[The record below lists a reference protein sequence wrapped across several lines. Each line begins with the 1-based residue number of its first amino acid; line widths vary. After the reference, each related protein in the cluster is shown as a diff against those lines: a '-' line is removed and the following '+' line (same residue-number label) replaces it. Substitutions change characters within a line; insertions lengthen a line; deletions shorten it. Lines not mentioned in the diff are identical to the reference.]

1 MMLTFKVS
9 LAYIIFSYVQ
19 HLVNGVSVLLTQ
31 KQHIIPGHK
40 ITPDT
45 VANTPKFTVVA
56 T

>member
-1 MMLTFKVS
+1 MMLTYKVS

-19 HLVNGVSVLLTQ
+19 QWVSVLLTK

-40 ITPDT
+40 IAPDT